1 LLQRAYI
8 LYGKKSQKAKVCD
21 RGEGRVFY
29 RILGAFLIFVQF
41 QQIFGNIFYFWRF
54 RKNEEKREK
63 TRF

>member
-1 LLQRAYI
+1 VSAFLLQRAYI
-8 LYGKKSQKAKVCD
+8 YFNGKKSPKAEVCD

-54 RKNEEKREK
+54 RKNEEK
-63 TRF
+63 